1 MWAESPNDLYRNV
14 LNQLEQFKKPV
25 AVLQEGSQLRLSDV
39 VERNQGVRLFSLATG
54 SNAARNVASYL
65 LEQGHTNIA
74 YISNLHRSDW
84 SKARLCGLQEIYNRH
99 GNGARVYP
107 CTMDKYGFF
116 NEFCDQVKDAE
127 HYFPIITS
135 LMSKA
140 DMPST
145 VINVLNSIKGKF
157 SGQMV
162 NVVIQSYMERLFK
175 KAASIPNITAWVV
188 PMTIW
193 LRWP

>member
-1 MWAESPNDLYRNV
+1 M
-14 LNQLEQFKKPV
+14 

-39 VERNQGVRLFSLATG
+39 VERNQGVKAFHWLPDQMLHAMSLPICW
-54 SNAARNVASYL
+54 SRDI
-65 LEQGHTNIA
+65 TNIA
-74 YISNLHRSDW
+74 YISYLHRSDW

-162 NVVIQSYMERLFK
+162 NVVIQSYMESLFK
-175 KAASIPNITAWVV
+175 KAASIPNITAWVCANDY
-188 PMTIW
+188 MATMAIDYIKESG
-193 LRWP
+193 